1 MSGRQ
6 VALSGE
12 AHFSNG
18 LWSTTVDALEALKV
32 IGLAYGVYD
41 QAEEVRGYRVKL
53 LEEKDRLVLVV
64 QEDVSTHGSP
74 LWETIRTVTDD
85 QRQLQR
91 YLIFR
96 GMMKMLQDIDR
107 EQEHQGPSEKA
118 AHEAAEKTSA
128 VGEKPDGHP
137 AMGEEEFR
145 ACIMEVLGETEPAAT
160 KAWLQYAEDLDQA
173 GTESKAVFFDEI
185 CGEMQAIKGEFG
197 PDIARQLYNY
207 GQTFTFSPFELRT
220 AAEHLHIGIS
230 VEKTVAQAL
239 EGDFF
244 TMPRRYQGPKTA
256 KSQNET
262 SPKKKGAKTN
272 CER

>member
-41 QAEEVRGYRVKL
+41 QAEEIRGYRVKL
-53 LEEKDRLVLVV
+53 LEGEHPVLAV

-85 QRQLQR
+85 PEQIQR
-91 YLIFR
+91 YMAFR
-96 GMMKMLQDIDR
+96 DTVKMLQQIDR
-107 EQEHQGPSEKA
+107 QIERQDSSEKT
-118 AHEAAEKTSA
+118 AHEAVEKTSA
-128 VGEKPDGHP
+128 
-137 AMGEEEFR
+137 MGKEEFQ
-145 ACIMEVLGETEPAAT
+145 ACIMELLGETDSAAT
-160 KAWLQYAEDLDQA
+160 EAWLQYAEDLDQA
-173 GTESKAVFFDEI
+173 GAETKAVFFDEI
-185 CGEMQAIKGEFG
+185 CGELQAIKGEFG
-197 PDIARQLYNY
+197 LDIARQLYNY
-207 GQTFTFSPFELRT
+207 GQTFTFNPFELRT

-230 VEKTVAQAL
+230 MEKNIAQAL

-244 TMPRRYQGPKTA
+244 TTPRRYQGPKA
-256 KSQNET
+256 VKSQNET
-262 SPKKKGAKTN
+262 SLLKKGAKTN